1 MLFSIKN
8 YKQPRMK
15 NSILNRFSF
24 FALKVIAGVAITFNA
39 SGQQPAFPGAEGYGM
54 YASGGRGGTVYYV
67 TDTSDNATNPAVGT
81 LRYGIEKLSG
91 PRTILFKV
99 SGVISLRNQLIIRN
113 GDITIAGQTA
123 PGDGICLR
131 NYTMRLNA
139 SNIIVRYIRSRLGDV
154 TAYVDDAM
162 DANGTAPTV
171 TLHDIIVDHCS
182 LSWSIDEVGS
192 FYDNKNFTLQW
203 SILSE
208 SLYHSVDPKGNH
220 GYGGIWGGQGAT
232 FHHNLLAHNTSRNP
246 RFCGARY
253 TGDTIHE
260 IVDMRNNVLYNWG
273 NINSAYGGE
282 GGNQNIVNNYYKPGP
297 ATPGSL
303 TTSSSTNK
311 RNRILGYT
319 PYYYATDSKVYPDT
333 LFGGK
338 FYVNGNYVEGYPD
351 VTADNWTKGVQ
362 NDNTSYSRTAE
373 LMARNRLSAPVPFGN
388 IHTQSA
394 TDAYIA
400 VLDSVGAILP
410 KRDTID
416 RRIIRETRTGT
427 ATFQGTYTSG
437 VSQPSGIIDSQ
448 NDVGGWPVYNS
459 APPPVDTD
467 NDGMPDAWET
477 SHGLN
482 PNDASDRNVVGS
494 DGYTM
499 LEAYLNSIGTSSSLP
514 LNITSFTASVINGS
528 SQANLSWTTANE
540 INAARFEI
548 EKSTNG
554 TNFIKIGTVPAKN
567 SITQN
572 TYNFADPAII
582 NSTSYYRLKL
592 IDKDGAVTFSKIVVV
607 GSNINR
613 SGLSA
618 FPNPAND
625 VIAITHNKAG
635 TNATID
641 IATIDGKR
649 VIEQKLPQNAIQT
662 SVDISALKAGTY
674 LIIYKNGSEKLS
686 TRFVKQ

>member
-1 MLFSIKN
+1 MKLNFTLPVQTFSTTVVPPLFTLLIFLT
-8 YKQPRMK
+8 MHTV
-15 NSILNRFSF
+15 LH
-24 FALKVIAGVAITFNA
+24 A
-39 SGQQPAFPGAEGYGM
+39 QQPAFPGAEGYGM
-54 YASGGRGGTVYYV
+54 YTTGGRGGIVYYV

-81 LRYGIEKLSG
+81 FRYGVEKLSG
-91 PRTILFKV
+91 TRTILFKV
-99 SGVISLRNQLIIRN
+99 SGTISLRNQIIIRN
-113 GDITIAGQTA
+113 GNITIAGQTA
-123 PGDGICLR
+123 PGDGICLK
-131 NYTMRLNA
+131 NYTIRLNA

-162 DANGTAPTV
+162 DANGSAPV
-171 TLHDIIVDHCS
+171 VSIQNIIVDHCS

-253 TGDTIHE
+253 TGDTINE
-260 IVDMRNNVLYNWG
+260 IVDMRNNVIYNWG
-273 NINSAYGGE
+273 NLNSSYGGE

-303 TTSSSTNK
+303 TTSSATNK

-362 NDNTSYSRTAE
+362 NDNTSYYRTGE
-373 LMARNRLSAPVPFGN
+373 LMARNRLTSPVPFGN
-388 IHTQSA
+388 IRTQTA
-394 TDAYIA
+394 TDAYLS

-410 KRDTID
+410 KRDTVD

-427 ATFQGTYTSG
+427 ATYQGTYTLG

-448 NDVGGWPVYNS
+448 NDVGGWPVLNS
-459 APPPVDTD
+459 APAPADTD
-467 NDGMPDAWET
+467 GDGMPDAWET

-482 PNDASDRNVVGS
+482 PNNAADGNNVGS

-499 LEAYLNSIGTSSSLP
+499 LEVYLNSIGTSSTLP
-514 LNITSFTASVINGS
+514 LDILSFSASVKNDIVPQVNLAWSTTNELNTKQFEVERSADATSFNAIGIVAANNTISQNSYTFTDANIING
-528 SQANLSWTTANE
+528 
-540 INAARFEI
+540 
-548 EKSTNG
+548 
-554 TNFIKIGTVPAKN
+554 
-567 SITQN
+567 
-572 TYNFADPAII
+572 
-582 NSTSYYRLKL
+582 TSYYRLKI
-592 IDKDGAVTFSKIVVV
+592 IDKDGAFKYSKVVAV
-607 GSNINR
+607 NNTNR
-613 SGLSA
+613 NALHM
-618 FPNPAND
+618 FPNPAVNSLS
-625 VIAITHNKAG
+625 ITHNKASA
-635 TNATID
+635 NATLD
-641 IATIDGKR
+641 VVTTDGKR
-649 VIEQKLPQNAIQT
+649 VLREKPQLNAQQT
-662 SVDISALKAGTY
+662 SIDVSGLKAGSY
-674 LIIYKNGSEKLS
+674 MIVFKNGSEKTS
-686 TRFVKQ
+686 IRFIKQ